1 MNSRISKNDFMK
13 NIFLGSSSQK
23 KEEEK
28 LEIENKNKFITRILD
43 F

>member
-1 MNSRISKNDFMK
+1 MK